1 MAMNGPTERSI
12 APIGNNLA
20 RAFLALAIVLHLS
33 LLLSWRMGFWDRYTF
48 DATATQGWRGWDFFA
63 LYQAGRNV
71 LDGVSAYESDNDKID
86 VVVPRYTPYRYLPL
100 PAYSVGVALNLL
112 PPLWAFR
119 LWVAFTELA
128 LLGCAWFCGRLAKN
142 RRDAWVVM
150 AMWLS
155 FTPYYLEIYLG
166 QFSIV
171 QTAFILAMLA
181 AAMGGAP
188 RWQGD
193 LAWILSLLWKQNT
206 ALFAPVLLRLR
217 RWRVLGLAALAIAVT
232 AIPYFAAFPSALPA
246 FLANLRSGPPS
257 FQLGN
262 LGLRQLL
269 FSLSSWFLPHA
280 PIEQHA
286 LLQQLW
292 VALIIAIGIWRTWS
306 SKKPDTLL
314 QLCLWTTTYFLIY
327 HHVWEHHYVMLLP
340 VFAMLYLRTHSP
352 LVLALY
358 ALVALWTPYVLID
371 PAGIAA
377 YHAPMRWTPLEP
389 RILDVCYHAS
399 KALPTLALWGY
410 ILWLMHRPAHS
421 ADSDPCSPC

>member
-1 MAMNGPTERSI
+1 MTMNGTTERST
-12 APIGNNLA
+12 APIRDNFA
-20 RAFLALAIVLHLS
+20 RAFLALAILLHLS
-33 LLLSWRMGFWDRYTF
+33 LLVSWRLGFWDRYTF

-71 LDGVSAYESDNDKID
+71 LDEVSAYESDNDKID

-119 LWVAFTELA
+119 LWVAFTELI
-128 LLGCAWFCGRLAKN
+128 LLGCAWLCGRLAPN
-142 RRDAWVVM
+142 RWDARVVM
-150 AMWLS
+150 AMWLA

-171 QTAFILAMLA
+171 QTAFILAMLVSA
-181 AAMGGAP
+181 LGRAP
-188 RWQGD
+188 LWQGD

-206 ALFAPVLLRLR
+206 ALFAPVVLRLG
-217 RWRVLGLAALAIAVT
+217 RWRVLALAGLVIAAT
-232 AIPYFAAFPSALPA
+232 SSPYFAAFPSALPA
-246 FLANLRSGPPS
+246 FIANLRSGPPS

-262 LGLRQLL
+262 LGFRQLL
-269 FSLSSWFLPHA
+269 FSLSSWLWPQA
-280 PIEQHA
+280 PQA

-292 VALIIAIGIWRTWS
+292 VTLIVVIGIWRTWA
-306 SKKPDTLL
+306 SKRPDTVLL
-314 QLCLWTTTYFLIY
+314 LGLWTTTYFLIY

-340 VFAMLYLRTHSP
+340 VFAVLYLRTHSP

-358 ALVALWTPYVLID
+358 ALVAIWTPYVLLD
-371 PAGIAA
+371 PTGMAA

-410 ILWLMHRPAHS
+410 ILWLMHRPAYS
-421 ADSDPCSPC
+421 ADSDPCSGC